1 MRSFLLCSLGLL
13 TLGLP
18 FKVRAQTS
26 LGAEAPLVSRGIV
39 QSPAAGE
46 KALRD
51 LAGWRALELGL
62 PSVAIDIFHAE
73 LAALPPDAAA
83 ERNRLSLEL
92 ATALLDEGRAG
103 EVEDALGGYV
113 GPPSAAYRLRLALA
127 FIRLKRTDEARREIK
142 EINATDLDARDRG
155 WFYFAQ
161 GQLAGDAKAAPFY
174 RQAMDTAV
182 TELERAR
189 FALALRELDLISGVF
204 TEAALAE
211 MRSRLERSPATA
223 AGYIAMRQ
231 IPVALNG
238 LGRRAEAIDF
248 LRQQLQVLP
257 VEVKSVADDLQL
269 LLGLIAGAGDGVGRN
284 ALTRLLAASSDREK
298 QRVALL
304 LLARDSQ
311 RTTFRSE
318 LDRFIDAAP
327 PHPILEELLLQRSEL
342 NLAAKNYREAEADAR
357 RMLDAFP
364 GSRLKPHALG
374 ILVKIAWEY
383 PQYRRAADYATQA
396 RAALSGQATAPVR
409 SELGVLIAEAYFRAP
424 DYRLAADAYATA
436 LAEAVPNLPPEPGV
450 LIFQRIYA
458 EIEAAQLNPARL
470 MAAAA
475 LLDNAVKDPRFD
487 ETNRWQAEWNLA
499 RALRAAGDEST
510 RAAYNRV
517 DRLLKGSTASAGS
530 KLPEDLRVRMAWL
543 RARLSLEVG
552 EPSQTLVLVD
562 NLLKS
567 LDGVEPALRA
577 EIASTAW
584 LVEADA
590 HFHLPGEEAQGLE
603 ILRRLRTEFPQSDA
617 AVESYLLEADRAAN
631 QNRYVDA
638 QSLLVKLK
646 DDFPRH
652 AYAPFALFQAALY
665 AEKRGQD
672 TFYHQAY
679 RLLEDLLKA
688 YPNSDLVFYAR
699 LKQGDLLRLLN
710 EFNPAQQI
718 YELLVNNFA
727 KHPDI
732 LYAYL
737 ALAAAHNAQAS
748 VDPAAPGQLGSHAE
762 AALAIYERLVDQADA
777 GPDVRIEAGYNLG
790 LLLMR
795 RGSAESRSRA
805 QLVWW
810 QQVVT
815 PFLLDE
821 GRAAQL
827 AGGGR
832 YFMSRTLLGLGELL
846 EAQSKLEQAREAY
859 MLIVQ
864 YHLPGEGIARGK
876 LARFGVKNGDTAP

>member
-1 MRSFLLCSLGLL
+1 MRLFLLCGLGLL

-18 FKVRAQTS
+18 FMVRAQPS
-26 LGAEAPLVSRGIV
+26 LGAEAPLVSPEVV
-39 QSPAAGE
+39 QSPAAGD

-62 PSVAIDIFHAE
+62 PSVAVEIYRTQ
-73 LAALPPDAAA
+73 LATLPPDAVA

-92 ATALLDEGRAG
+92 ATALLDEGKPA
-103 EVEDALGGYV
+103 EVEDVLRAYVAL
-113 GPPSAAYRLRLALA
+113 PSAAYRLRLTLA
-127 FIRLKRTDEARREIK
+127 FIRLKRLDEARREIK
-142 EINATDLDARDRG
+142 EIDADDLEARDRG
-155 WFYFAQ
+155 WYYFAQ
-161 GQLAGDAKAAPFY
+161 GQLAGDSKSAPFY
-174 RQAMDTAV
+174 QQAMSTAV
-182 TELERAR
+182 TELQRAR

-204 TEAALAE
+204 TEASLAE
-211 MRSRLERSPATA
+211 TRSRLERSPGTA

-231 IPVALNG
+231 IAVALNG
-238 LGRRAEAIDF
+238 LGRRAEAVDF

-257 VEVKSVADDLQL
+257 AEVKSVADDLQL
-269 LLGLIAGAGDGVGRN
+269 LLGLIAGASDGVGRN
-284 ALTRLLAASSDREK
+284 ALTRLLTSSLDREK

-311 RTTFRSE
+311 RAAFRSE
-318 LDRFIDAAP
+318 LDRFIGAP
-327 PHPILEELLLQRSEL
+327 TLHPILEELLLQRAEL
-342 NLAAKNYREAEADAR
+342 NLASKNYREAEADAR
-357 RMLDAFP
+357 RMLDTFP

-396 RAALSGQATAPVR
+396 RAALSGQAAARVR
-409 SELGVLIAEAYFRAP
+409 AELAVLIAEAFFRAP

-436 LAEAVPNLPPEPGV
+436 LAEAPPNLPPGPGV
-450 LIFQRIYA
+450 LIFQRIYS
-458 EIEAAQLNPARL
+458 EIESAQLDPARL

-475 LLDNAVKDPRFD
+475 LLDEAVRDPRFD

-517 DRLLKGSTASAGS
+517 DRLLKSSTASAGS

-562 NLLKS
+562 ALLNS
-567 LDGVEPALRA
+567 LDGMEPALKT
-577 EIASTAW
+577 EIASTAR
-584 LVEADA
+584 LVQADA
-590 HFHLPGEEAQGLE
+590 HFHLSGQESQGLE
-603 ILRRLRTEFPQSDA
+603 ILRKLRTDFPQSDA
-617 AVESYLLEADRAAN
+617 AVESYLLEAERAAN

-672 TFYHQAY
+672 TFYRQAY
-679 RLLEDLLKA
+679 RLLEDLLNV

-718 YELLVNNFA
+718 YELLVNDFA

-732 LYAYL
+732 LYAHL
-737 ALAAAHNAQAS
+737 ALAAAHNAQAT
-748 VDPAAPGQLGSHAE
+748 VDPAAPGQLGNHAE
-762 AALAIYERLVDQADA
+762 AALAIYERLVDQANA
-777 GPDVRIEAGYNLG
+777 GPDLRIEAGYNLG

-795 RGSAESRSRA
+795 RGSAEAKSRA
-805 QLVWW
+805 QVVWW

-821 GRAAQL
+821 GKAAQL

-846 EAQSKLEQAREAY
+846 ESQSKLEQAREAY
-859 MLIVQ
+859 MLIVKHQ
-864 YHLPGEGIARGK
+864 LPGESIASGK
-876 LARFGVKNGDTAP
+876 LARFGVKGVQQ

>member
-1 MRSFLLCSLGLL
+1 MRFFMLCSLGLL
-13 TLGLP
+13 TFGLP
-18 FKVRAQTS
+18 FMVRGQSS
-26 LGAEAPLVSRGIV
+26 LGAEAPLVSPEVV
-39 QSPAAGE
+39 QSPAAGDQT
-46 KALRD
+46 LRS
-51 LAGWRALELGL
+51 LAGRRALELGL
-62 PSVAIDIFHAE
+62 PSVAIDVYRAE
-73 LAALPPDAAA
+73 LATLPPDAVSR
-83 ERNRLSLEL
+83 RNRLLLEL
-92 ATALLDEGRAG
+92 ATALLDEGRAA
-103 EVEDALGGYV
+103 EVEETLRGHV
-113 GPPSAAYRLRLALA
+113 GAPSDAYRLRLALA
-127 FIRLKRTDEARREIK
+127 FIRLKRLDDARRELK
-142 EINATDLDARDRG
+142 EIDADDLEARDRG
-155 WFYFAQ
+155 WYYFAQ

-174 RQAMDTAV
+174 QQAMSTAV
-182 TELERAR
+182 TEMQRAR
-189 FALALRELDLISGVF
+189 FSLALRELDLLSGVF

-211 MRSRLERSPATA
+211 MRSRLERSPGTA

-231 IPVALNG
+231 IAVALNG
-238 LGRRAEAIDF
+238 LGRRAEAVDF

-257 VEVKSVADDLQL
+257 AEVKSVADDLQL
-269 LLGLIAGAGDGVGRN
+269 LLGLIAGANDGVGRN
-284 ALTRLLAASSDREK
+284 ALTRLLTSSLDREK

-311 RTTFRSE
+311 RTAFRGE
-318 LDRFIDAAP
+318 LDRFIEAP
-327 PHPILEELLLQRSEL
+327 IQHPILEELLLQRAEL
-342 NLAAKNYREAEADAR
+342 NLGSKNYREAEADAR
-357 RMLDAFP
+357 RMLDTFP

-396 RAALSGQATAPVR
+396 RAALSGPAAAAVR
-409 SELGVLIAEAYFRAP
+409 SELAVLIAEAYFRAP

-436 LAEAVPNLPPEPGV
+436 LAEAVPDLSPQPGE
-450 LIFQRIYA
+450 LIFQRIYS
-458 EIEAAQLNPARL
+458 EIESAQLNPARL

-475 LLDNAVKDPRFD
+475 LLDEAVKDPRFD

-499 RALRAAGDEST
+499 RALRAAGDEPT

-517 DRLLKGSTASAGS
+517 DRLLKSSTVSAGS
-530 KLPEDLRVRMAWL
+530 NLPEDLRVRMAWL

-562 NLLKS
+562 NLLRS
-567 LDGVEPALRA
+567 LDGVEPALRT
-577 EIASTAW
+577 EIASTSW
-584 LVEADA
+584 LVQADA
-590 HFHLPGEEAQGLE
+590 HFHLPGQESQGLE
-603 ILRRLRTEFPQSDA
+603 ILRRLRSEFPQSDA
-617 AVESYLLEADRAAN
+617 AVESYLLEAERAAA

-732 LYAYL
+732 LYAHL

-748 VDPAAPGQLGSHAE
+748 VDPAAPGQLGGHAE
-762 AALAIYERLVDQADA
+762 AALVIYERLVDQANA
-777 GPDVRIEAGYNLG
+777 GPDLRIEAGYNLG

-795 RGSAESRSRA
+795 RGNAEAKSRA
-805 QLVWW
+805 QVVWW

-815 PFLLDE
+815 PFLLDDDK
-821 GRAAQL
+821 AAQL
-827 AGGGR
+827 SGGGR
-832 YFMSRTLLGLGELL
+832 YFMSRTLLELGKLL
-846 EAQSKLEQAREAY
+846 ESQARLEQAREAY
-859 MLIVQ
+859 MLIVK
-864 YHLPGEGIARGK
+864 YRLPGESIASGK
-876 LARFGVKNGDTAP
+876 LASFGVKGLQ